1 MTWKYEPMGTKFER
15 VLVLT
20 AVVSVGLP
28 IVACLVAESL
38 APQILLGSGFLYQI
52 GALGMAA
59 FELNKMDVQTFK
71 GPGFMVRMGWRPGRP
86 VTVGLSGSS
95 TAIATDAGDLSVTHQ
110 DNSVEARLK
119 RLESS
124 VEALHKADNVL
135 KEKLGKE
142 VSDRKEA
149 DRALKTE
156 LRTELGSVAAQ
167 LKEATFG
174 DPERLY
180 AALLLGGV
188 GTFFSTFNEAIG
200 SWF

>member
-142 VSDRKEA
+142 VSAGRKP
-149 DRALKTE
+149 TE
-156 LRTELGSVAAQ
+156 L
-167 LKEATFG
+167 
-174 DPERLY
+174 
-180 AALLLGGV
+180 
-188 GTFFSTFNEAIG
+188 
-200 SWF
+200 